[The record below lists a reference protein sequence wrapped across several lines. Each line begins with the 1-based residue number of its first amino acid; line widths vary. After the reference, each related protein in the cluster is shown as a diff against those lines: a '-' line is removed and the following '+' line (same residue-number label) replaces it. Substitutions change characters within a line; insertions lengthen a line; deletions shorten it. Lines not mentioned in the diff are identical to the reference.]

1 MTIVNADA
9 KSLEIYGAA
18 YLSQDPIMMKEL
30 LAGIDLHERNQQDF
44 KLPTR
49 LIAKTLI
56 FRTIYGGNEYSFA
69 NDPDFTSVSTS
80 TNFWKK
86 VLDKFFDKYKGLAEW
101 HNQLIREVTTTGKY
115 INPATGRMYKY
126 DRTQKGDW
134 PVTQIKNYPVQ
145 GLGADIMSI
154 ARVSFK
160 RRFDDLK
167 IPGVIVNTVH
177 DSIVVDVPSSEVQHV
192 SKLFHAVFDGLPSNF
207 KRIFGV
213 DFNLPLL
220 CEVSIGPNFKELVD
234 I

>member
-1 MTIVNADA
+1 MIVNADA

-18 YLSQDPIMMKEL
+18 YLSQDPVMMKEL
-30 LAGIDLHERNQQDF
+30 LSGVDMHSRNQEDF
-44 KLPTR
+44 KLPSR
-49 LIAKTLI
+49 LIAKILI

-69 NDPDFTSVSTS
+69 NDPDFASVSTS
-80 TNFWKK
+80 VNYWKR
-86 VLDKFFDKYKGLAEW
+86 VLDKFFDKYRGLAKW
-101 HNQLIREVTTTGKY
+101 HEQIIQEVVSTGY
-115 INPATGRMYKY
+115 YVNPATGRTYKY
-126 DRTQKGDW
+126 QRDQRGNW

-167 IPGVIVNTVH
+167 IPGVIVNSIH
-177 DSIVVDVPSSEVQHV
+177 DSIVVDVPSTEVQRV
-192 SKLFHAVFDGLPSNF
+192 SELFHAVFRDLPSNF

-220 CEVSIGPNFKELVD
+220 CEVQYGPNMKELINV
-234 I
+234 

>member
-1 MTIVNADA
+1 MIVNADA

-18 YLSQDPIMMKEL
+18 YLSQDPVMMKEL
-30 LAGIDLHERNQQDF
+30 LSGVDMHSRNQEDF
-44 KLPTR
+44 KLPSR
-49 LIAKTLI
+49 LIAKILI

-69 NDPDFTSVSTS
+69 NDPDFASVSTS
-80 TNFWKK
+80 VNYWKR
-86 VLDKFFDKYKGLAEW
+86 VLDKFFDKYRGLAKW
-101 HNQLIREVTTTGKY
+101 HEQIIQEVVSTGY
-115 INPATGRMYKY
+115 YVNPATGRTYKY
-126 DRTQKGDW
+126 QRDQRGNW

-167 IPGVIVNTVH
+167 IPGVIVNSIH
-177 DSIVVDVPSSEVQHV
+177 DSIVVDVPSTEVQHV
-192 SKLFHAVFDGLPSNF
+192 SELFHAVFRDLPSNF

-220 CEVSIGPNFKELVD
+220 CEVQYGLNMKELIDV
-234 I
+234 